1 MVFHMGDFLLFVA
14 GQRAADC
21 SRSRVT
27 VAPAGRQVNRPARV
41 LLDSFLA
48 TPTAVVYEMMGTSYR
63 RPLAIPTFT
72 SI

>member
-1 MVFHMGDFLLFVA
+1 
-14 GQRAADC
+14 
-21 SRSRVT
+21 
-27 VAPAGRQVNRPARV
+27 V